1 MTVRK
6 GTKVH
11 PASFE
16 IVLKLK
22 DRWGFTYEDLSDL
35 LDVTPSRV
43 QQIVLH
49 QRRRGLDDVEQR
61 TSKRVER
68 NYFLIC
74 FLHWL
79 MMVSGSVGDR

>member
-49 QRRRGLDDVEQR
+49 QRKRGLDDVDSCSSSEQAKEWSAT
-61 TSKRVER
+61 TS
-68 NYFLIC
+68 
-74 FLHWL
+74 
-79 MMVSGSVGDR
+79 

>member
-49 QRRRGLDDVEQR
+49 QRRRGLDDVDSRSSSEQAKEWSA
-61 TSKRVER
+61 TTA
-68 NYFLIC
+68 
-74 FLHWL
+74 
-79 MMVSGSVGDR
+79 

>member
-11 PASFE
+11 PATFE
-16 IVLKLK
+16 LVRKLK
-22 DRWGFTYEDLSDL
+22 DNWGLTYEDLSDL

-49 QRRRGLDDVEQR
+49 QRKKGIGHVDISPSSEQAEEWS
-61 TSKRVER
+61 TT
-68 NYFLIC
+68 LT
-74 FLHWL
+74 
-79 MMVSGSVGDR
+79 

>member
-49 QRRRGLDDVEQR
+49 QRKRGIGHVDSRSSSEQAKEWSA
-61 TSKRVER
+61 TTT
-68 NYFLIC
+68 
-74 FLHWL
+74 
-79 MMVSGSVGDR
+79 

>member
-22 DRWGFTYEDLSDL
+22 DRWGFTYDDLSDL

-49 QRRRGLDDVEQR
+49 QRKKGLDDVDPR
-61 TSKRVER
+61 
-68 NYFLIC
+68 
-74 FLHWL
+74 
-79 MMVSGSVGDR
+79 SGSEQTKEWSATTS

>member
-22 DRWGFTYEDLSDL
+22 DCWGFTYEDLSDL
-35 LDVTPSRV
+35 LDVSSSRV

-49 QRRRGLDDVEQR
+49 QRKKGLDDVDSRSSSEQAKEWSAT
-61 TSKRVER
+61 TS
-68 NYFLIC
+68 
-74 FLHWL
+74 
-79 MMVSGSVGDR
+79 